1 MVFHFLAVND
11 GPPQTDLIPIAFTF
25 PQALAFQHLVS
36 ATRKSAMKRFTKKA
50 VWVAGVLF
58 PALLLSCSPPP
69 ESVDLLI
76 THARVIDGNGTVLE
90 GATIAITGE
99 RIQTIT
105 NDEERFTAGTTIDA
119 AGKTVLPGLINTH
132 IHIGSQGRFVDEQ
145 TLAEYLSNGFPR
157 DMQDYL
163 DHGVT
168 SIKST
173 GDLTEPFLEVRES
186 LARGEIQGPRL
197 FLVGP
202 VLSAPEGHPSVT
214 VYPNNLWLREGS
226 SRELSTEEE
235 ARAVVRQLS
244 ESGVDAIKFVYHG
257 SSDENKPYFLRPGLS
272 IRKITPQVMKAIIEE
287 GHAHQLP
294 VTAHT
299 ADLEDAVA
307 VIEAGVDGLEHGVT
321 TERIVD
327 ERFGTLLLQQDT
339 FYGPTL
345 SGYLNR
351 SPEMADILL
360 PNLKGL
366 ADQGVCMVLGTDGGP
381 ARGGSGID
389 TLKELEWMVQAG
401 MSPAQVIQA
410 GTRHAAELLGQ
421 LDELGTLEAGKL
433 ADLIILDGDPLQDI
447 SVIHNIEVVIKGGNI
462 VADHR

>member
-1 MVFHFLAVND
+1 MT
-11 GPPQTDLIPIAFTF
+11 QR
-25 PQALAFQHLVS
+25 
-36 ATRKSAMKRFTKKA
+36 AT
-50 VWVAGVLF
+50 WVAGVFLTT
-58 PALLLSCSPPP
+58 LLLGCGSPP
-69 ESVDLLI
+69 ESADLLI
-76 THARVIDGNGTVLE
+76 IDARVIDGNGAVLDA
-90 GATIAITGE
+90 ATIAITGE

-105 NDEERFTAGTTIDA
+105 SAEEEFTAGTTIDA

-145 TLAEYLSNGFPR
+145 TLAEYLSNGLPR
-157 DMQDYL
+157 DMQEYL

-202 VLSAPEGHPSVT
+202 VLSAPGGHPSVT
-214 VYPNNLWLREGS
+214 VYPNNPWLREGS

-257 SSDENKPYFLRPGLS
+257 SSDENNPYFLRPGLP

-287 GHAHQLP
+287 SHEHQLP

-299 ADLEDAVA
+299 AHLEDAVA
-307 VIEAGVDGLEHGVT
+307 VVEAGVDGLEHGVT
-321 TERIVD
+321 RERIVD
-327 ERFGTLLLQQDT
+327 EQFGTLLLQHGT

-351 SPEMADILL
+351 SPEMADTLL

-366 ADQGVCMVLGTDGGP
+366 ADQGVRIVLGTDGGP
-381 ARGGSGID
+381 ARGGTGVG
-389 TLKELEWMVQAG
+389 TLKEMEWMVQAG
-401 MSPAQVIQA
+401 MSPDQVIQA
-410 GTRHAAELLGQ
+410 ATRNAAQLLGK
-421 LDELGTLEAGKL
+421 LDELGTLEPDKL
-433 ADLIILDGDPLQDI
+433 ADLIMVDGDPLKDI
-447 SVIHNIEVVIKGGNI
+447 SVIHNIEVVIKGGEI
-462 VADHR
+462 VVDRR

>member
-1 MVFHFLAVND
+1 
-11 GPPQTDLIPIAFTF
+11 
-25 PQALAFQHLVS
+25 
-36 ATRKSAMKRFTKKA
+36 MKRLKKPA
-50 VWVAGVLF
+50 AWVAGLCLTT
-58 PALLLSCSPPP
+58 LLLSCGSPP
-69 ESVDLLI
+69 ESADLLI
-76 THARVIDGNGTVLE
+76 VNARVLDGTGT
-90 GATIAITGE
+90 IYDRAIVAISGE
-99 RIQTIT
+99 RIQAI
-105 NDEERFTAGTTIDA
+105 AGAENSLNATEVIDA

-132 IHIGSQGRFVDEQ
+132 VHIGSQGRFVDEQ
-145 TLAEYLSNGFPR
+145 TLAEYLSTGLSL

-163 DHGVT
+163 DHGIT

-186 LARGEIQGPRL
+186 LARGEMQGPRL

-214 VYPNNLWLREGS
+214 VYPNNPWLREGS

-287 GHAHQLP
+287 SHEQQLP

-307 VIEAGVDGLEHGVT
+307 VIEAGVDGLEHGIT
-321 TERIVD
+321 TERIAD
-327 ERFGTLLLQQDT
+327 EQFGILLRENDT

-351 SPEMADILL
+351 SPEMADTLL

-366 ADQGVCMVLGTDGGP
+366 ADQKVRMVLGTDGGP
-381 ARGGSGID
+381 ARGGNGVG
-389 TLKELEWMVQAG
+389 TLKEMEWMVQAG
-401 MSPAQVIQA
+401 MSPHQVIQA
-410 GTRHAAELLGQ
+410 GTRHAAELLGR
-421 LDELGTLEAGKL
+421 LDELGTLEPGKL
-433 ADLIILDGDPLQDI
+433 ADLIIVDGDPLEDI
-447 SVIHNIEVVIKGGNI
+447 SVIHNIEVVLKGGKI

>member
-1 MVFHFLAVND
+1 MKGFK
-11 GPPQTDLIPIAFTF
+11 
-25 PQALAFQHLVS
+25 
-36 ATRKSAMKRFTKKA
+36 KSA
-50 VWVAGVLF
+50 VWAAGVFF
-58 PALLLSCSPPP
+58 PALLLSCSPSP
-69 ESVDLLI
+69 ESADLLI
-76 THARVIDGNGTVLE
+76 THARVIVGNGTVLDD
-90 GATIAITGE
+90 ATIAITGE

-105 NDEERFTAGTTIDA
+105 STERQFTAGTTIDA

-132 IHIGSQGRFVDEQ
+132 VHIGSQGRFVDEQ
-145 TLAEYLSNGFPR
+145 TLAEYLSNGLSR

-163 DHGVT
+163 DHGIT

-186 LARGEIQGPRL
+186 LARGEVQGPRL

-202 VLSAPEGHPSVT
+202 VLSAPGGHPSVT
-214 VYPNNLWLREGS
+214 VYPDNPWLREGA

-244 ESGVDAIKFVYHG
+244 EAGVDAIKFVYHG
-257 SSDENKPYFLRPGLS
+257 SSDENKPYFLRPGLA
-272 IRKITPQVMKAIIEE
+272 IRKITPQVMKALIEE
-287 GHAHQLP
+287 GHRHQLP

-299 ADLEDAVA
+299 ADLGDAVA

-321 TERIVD
+321 RERIVD
-327 ERFGTLLLQQDT
+327 EQFGILLQEHGA

-351 SPEMADILL
+351 SPEMADTLL

-366 ADQGVCMVLGTDGGP
+366 ADQGVRIVLGTDGGP
-381 ARGGSGID
+381 ARGGDGAG
-389 TLKELEWMVQAG
+389 TLKELEWMVRAG
-401 MSPAQVIQA
+401 MSPHQVIQA
-410 GTRHAAELLGQ
+410 GTRHAAELLGK

-433 ADLIILDGDPLQDI
+433 ADLIMVDGDPLTDI
-447 SVIHNIEVVIKGGNI
+447 SVIHNIEVVIKGGKV

>member
-1 MVFHFLAVND
+1 MVFHFLAV
-11 GPPQTDLIPIAFTF
+11 
-25 PQALAFQHLVS
+25 
-36 ATRKSAMKRFTKKA
+36 
-50 VWVAGVLF
+50 
-58 PALLLSCSPPP
+58 
-69 ESVDLLI
+69 
-76 THARVIDGNGTVLE
+76 
-90 GATIAITGE
+90 
-99 RIQTIT
+99 

-119 AGKTVLPGLINTH
+119 AGRTVLPGLINTH
-132 IHIGSQGRFVDEQ
+132 IHIESQGRFVDEQ
-145 TLAEYLSNGFPR
+145 TLAEYLSNGLPR

-163 DHGVT
+163 DHGIT

-186 LARGEIQGPRL
+186 LARDEIQGPRF

-257 SSDENKPYFLRPGLS
+257 SSDEDKPYFLRPGLS

-287 GHAHQLP
+287 GHGHQLP

-321 TERIVD
+321 RERIPD
-327 ERFGTLLLQQDT
+327 EQFGILLQEHKVL
-339 FYGPTL
+339 YGPTL

-366 ADQGVCMVLGTDGGP
+366 ADQGVRMVLGTDGGP

-401 MSPAQVIQA
+401 MTPAQVIQA
-410 GTRHAAELLGQ
+410 GTRHPAELLGQ

-447 SVIHNIEVVIKGGNI
+447 SVIHNIEVVIKGGKI

>member
-1 MVFHFLAVND
+1 MNRFKK
-11 GPPQTDLIPIAFTF
+11 P
-25 PQALAFQHLVS
+25 AL
-36 ATRKSAMKRFTKKA
+36 
-50 VWVAGVLF
+50 WVASVFF

-69 ESVDLLI
+69 VSVDLLI

-119 AGKTVLPGLINTH
+119 TGRTVLPGLINTH
-132 IHIGSQGRFVDEQ
+132 VHIGSQGRFVDEQ
-145 TLAEYLSNGFPR
+145 TLAEYLSNGLPR

-214 VYPNNLWLREGS
+214 VYPDNPWLREGS
-226 SRELSTEEE
+226 SRELSTAEE

-321 TERIVD
+321 RERIPD
-327 ERFGTLLLQQDT
+327 EQFGILLQEHKVL
-339 FYGPTL
+339 YGPTL

-366 ADQGVCMVLGTDGGP
+366 ADQGVRMVLGTDGGP

-401 MSPAQVIQA
+401 MTPAQVIQA

-447 SVIHNIEVVIKGGNI
+447 SVIHNIEVVIKGGKI

>member
-1 MVFHFLAVND
+1 MKPFD
-11 GPPQTDLIPIAFTF
+11 K
-25 PQALAFQHLVS
+25 QA
-36 ATRKSAMKRFTKKA
+36 M
-50 VWVAGVLF
+50 WVASVCLTAF
-58 PALLLSCSPPP
+58 LLSCSSPP
-69 ESVDLLI
+69 EAADLLI
-76 THARVIDGNGTVLE
+76 THARIIDGNGTVLDD
-90 GATIAITGE
+90 ATIAITGE

-105 NDEERFTAGTTIDA
+105 SAETPFTAGTTIDA
-119 AGKTVLPGLINTH
+119 EGKTVLPGLINTH
-132 IHIGSQGRFVDEQ
+132 VHIGSQGRFVDEQ
-145 TLAEYLSNGFPR
+145 TLAEYLSSGLSR

-163 DHGVT
+163 DHGIT

-173 GDLTEPFLEVRES
+173 GDLTEPFLAVREG
-186 LARGEIQGPRL
+186 LAHGEIQGPRL

-214 VYPNNLWLREGS
+214 VYPDNPWLREGAA
-226 SRELSTEEE
+226 RELSTEEE

-257 SSDENKPYFLRPGLS
+257 SSDENQPYFLRPGLA

-287 GHAHQLP
+287 GHKHQLP

-307 VIEAGVDGLEHGVT
+307 VVEAGVDGLEHGVT
-321 TERIVD
+321 RERIVD
-327 ERFGTLLLQQDT
+327 EQLGTLLLQQDT

-345 SGYLNR
+345 SGYLNGN
-351 SPEMADILL
+351 PQMADTLL

-366 ADQGVCMVLGTDGGP
+366 ADQGVRMVLGTDGGP
-381 ARGGSGID
+381 ARGGDGVG
-389 TLKELEWMVQAG
+389 TLKEMEWMVQAG

-410 GTRHAAELLGQ
+410 GTRHGAELLGK

-433 ADLIILDGDPLQDI
+433 ADLIMVDGDPLKDI
-447 SVIHNIEVVIKGGNI
+447 SEIHNIDVVIKGGKI
-462 VADHR
+462 VVDHR